1 MISLAL
7 AAILA
12 AAQPVGNCSD
22 ALPQQE
28 MNRCA
33 DEDFRRADAELNQV
47 YQRAIGAAREAD
59 AELEPDDPRP
69 KYEPTLRAAQ
79 RAWVAFRDAQCDW
92 EGMQEAR
99 GGSMEPMVVSGCME
113 QMTRARSQQLTPTE
127 APQ

>member
-1 MISLAL
+1 MALAL
-7 AAILA
+7 IMQ
-12 AAQPVGNCSD
+12 QPDCRD
-22 ALPQQE
+22 PQDQSS
-28 MNRCA
+28 MNICA
-33 DEDFRRADAELNQV
+33 DQDFSRADAELNRV

-59 AELEPDDPRP
+59 TELERDDPRP

-79 RAWVAFRDAQCDW
+79 RAWVAFRDAQCDY

-113 QMTRARSQQLTPTE
+113 QMTRARIQQLTPTE